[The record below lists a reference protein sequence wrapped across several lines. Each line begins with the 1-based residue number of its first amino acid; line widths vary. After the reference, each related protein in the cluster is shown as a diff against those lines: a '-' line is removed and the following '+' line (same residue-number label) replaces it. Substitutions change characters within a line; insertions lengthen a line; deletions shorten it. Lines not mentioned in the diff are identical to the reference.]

1 MLQSVKA
8 LRGGPILARDEKFG
22 FVLDL
27 YFEDR
32 RWVLRY
38 FVADTGR
45 PMPQRSVLL
54 APSSIDSLDPAGGLH
69 AALTRKEIE
78 KLPDWLTE
86 RPVYLQHDMTPTGQ
100 PGDEHLRSSEF
111 VLSCSVQARDGA
123 LGHVADLLLDAQDWA
138 IPSLVIDTGHW
149 LPGRRLRVRT
159 DAVEHID
166 WAGHEVR
173 LRLAREEILA
183 PA

>member
-8 LRGGPILARDEKFG
+8 LRGSPILARDEKFG

-27 YFEDR
+27 YFDDR
-32 RWVLRY
+32 RWALRY

-54 APSSIDSLDPAGGLH
+54 APSSIASLDPAGGLH
-69 AALTRKEIE
+69 VALTRKEIE

-86 RPVYLQHDMTPTGQ
+86 RPVYLQHDMTPAGH
-100 PGDEHLRSSEF
+100 PGDEHLRSSEI
-111 VLSCSVQARDGA
+111 VMGCSVHARDGA
-123 LGHVADLLLDAQDWA
+123 LCHSADLLLDAQDWA

-149 LPGRRLRVRT
+149 LPGRRVRVPTRT
-159 DAVEHID
+159 VQSID
-166 WAGHEVR
+166 WIERKVR
-173 LRLAREEILA
+173 LALAREEILA
-183 PA
+183 PV